1 MEAPHRQHIL
11 IVEDEPKIAAALADY
26 VRAADFTATIAERGD
41 LVPGILASQTVD
53 AILLDIM
60 LPGMDGLA
68 VCRAVRA
75 VSQVPILMLTA
86 RVEEVD
92 RLLGLEL
99 GADDY
104 ICKPFSLREVI
115 SRLRAVLRRSAP
127 QNRASALPFSL
138 DPERHEVRV
147 GTRSLALTPVEFRLL
162 AFFCERPG
170 KIISR
175 QQLLDAAYVDYRIVS
190 DRTVDSHIRNLRR
203 KFEDL
208 GLTPIAS
215 IYGVGFRLEPEG
227 LPWS

>member
-1 MEAPHRQHIL
+1 MDASVKHHIL

-26 VRAADFTATIAERGD
+26 VRAAGYDASVAGRGD
-41 LVPGILASQTVD
+41 LVPGIIAARQVD
-53 AILLDIM
+53 AILLDLM
-60 LPGMDGLA
+60 LPGMDGLD

-104 ICKPFSLREVI
+104 ICKPFSLREVV

-127 QNRASALPFSL
+127 PDRAPALPFSL
-138 DPERHEVRV
+138 DADRHEVRV
-147 GTRSLALTPVEFRLL
+147 GARAVALTPVEYRLL
-162 AFFCERPG
+162 ACLCERPG
-170 KIISR
+170 KIVSR
-175 QQLLDAAYVDYRIVS
+175 QRLLDAAYIDYRVVS

-203 KFEDL
+203 KFEEL
-208 GLTPIAS
+208 GLAPIAS
-215 IYGVGFRLEPEG
+215 IYGVGFRLEPE
-227 LPWS
+227 